1 MLIVEGFGPITPWLC
16 LGVFNQILLLLAIME
31 VNYSAII
38 QLQEGKKEY
47 LAQILQGE
55 AEVYVSQILV
65 TVEVNSQFI
74 QPREGGEY
82 C

>member
-1 MLIVEGFGPITPWLC
+1 
-16 LGVFNQILLLLAIME
+16 ME

-55 AEVYVSQILV
+55 AEVYVSQILWQWRWIYNLYNLGKEEDIV
-65 TVEVNSQFI
+65 KKLLSYW
-74 QPREGGEY
+74 GGFGQEESVWKEPVK
-82 C
+82 